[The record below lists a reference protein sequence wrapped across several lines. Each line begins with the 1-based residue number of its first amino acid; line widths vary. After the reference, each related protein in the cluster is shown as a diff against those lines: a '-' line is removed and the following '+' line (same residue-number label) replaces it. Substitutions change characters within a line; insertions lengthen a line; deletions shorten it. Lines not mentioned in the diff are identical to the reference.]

1 MLATARLLLAA
12 ASWHRRA
19 FAAGAEVSR
28 KLLHVAIGTS
38 FLALPWLFRDARPVL
53 VLCAGFIGLLL
64 LRRVLPA
71 VDGGASAVIY
81 GVGRRS
87 VGEYL
92 FPFAA
97 ALLFLVADG
106 DPLRFCAPLA
116 LLTYADA
123 AAALVGSRYGTWKF
137 RVAGGGSKSLEG
149 SAAFFVTALVV
160 TQFCLNL
167 MTPTPPVTAWCVA
180 AAVASAG
187 TVLELLLP
195 HGLDNLAVPIAGAV
209 LLNWLV

>member
-1 MLATARLLLAA
+1 MLSTARLLLAA
-12 ASWHRRA
+12 ACWHRRA

-28 KLLHVAIGTS
+28 KLLHVAIGTT
-38 FLALPWLFRDARPVL
+38 FLALPWLFHDPRPVL
-53 VLCAGFIGLLL
+53 VLCGGFVGLLW
-64 LRRVLPA
+64 LRRMMPA
-71 VDGGASAVIY
+71 IDGGASHVIY

-97 ALLFLVADG
+97 AILFLISDG

-123 AAALVGSRYGTWKF
+123 AAALVGSRYGTRKI
-137 RVAGGGSKSLEG
+137 RLPGGGCKSVEG
-149 SAAFFVTALVV
+149 SAAFFVTALLV
-160 TQFCLNL
+160 TQLCLNL
-167 MTPTPPVTAWCVA
+167 LTPIPPLSAWFVAVTI
-180 AAVASAG
+180 ASAG

-195 HGLDNLAVPIAGAV
+195 HGLDNLAVPLVGAA
-209 LLNWLV
+209 LLEWLV